1 MSVENVDSKYGL
13 ENVKLKLEGKIV
25 ILKTI
30 EISKIV
36 F

>member
-1 MSVENVDSKYGL
+1 MSVENVDCKYEL
-13 ENVKLKLEGKIV
+13 ENAKLKLEGKIV